1 MGQKSKR
8 ISEEEMGK
16 RQPYGFGLGRPP
28 ALCKPSHLVYLG
40 KRAAP
45 SYDFGLGKRDS
56 DNFDREPL
64 KMKRQVEPSWLRK
77 RFAFGLGKRAPYG
90 FGLGK

>member
-1 MGQKSKR
+1 MASALVG
-8 ISEEEMGK
+8 
-16 RQPYGFGLGRPP
+16 RQLFVTPHIW
-28 ALCKPSHLVYLG
+28 SIG

-45 SYDFGLGKRDS
+45 NYDFGLGKRDS

>member
-1 MGQKSKR
+1 MWALL
-8 ISEEEMGK
+8 SE
-16 RQPYGFGLGRPP
+16 QF
-28 ALCKPSHLVYLG
+28 VG

-45 SYDFGLGKRDS
+45 AYDFGLGKRDFDPEAPPMVLMKRETKRRAPQS
-56 DNFDREPL
+56 DNWAL
-64 KMKRQVEPSWLRK
+64 KK

>member
-1 MGQKSKR
+1 MER
-8 ISEEEMGK
+8 FISV
-16 RQPYGFGLGRPP
+16 RFVTPHIDTY
-28 ALCKPSHLVYLG
+28 LVG

-45 SYDFGLGKRDS
+45 NYDFGLGKRDL
-56 DNFDREPL
+56 DNFEREPL